1 MSYKSYVAKNQ
12 DLQNFYNKNIRS
24 TGKSM
29 AAWGKHHWE
38 THAKGKENRRI
49 TPHNSGPASSAQNSS
64 PQAGG
69 NPNAVTPNYTP
80 NKLYGSNVLPSA
92 NPANPTKAQ
101 YASYVDNALTGNYST
116 WDLIE
121 ARLAG
126 KNVSGM
132 TGHQNMSPEATAD
145 YWITR
150 MGGGKSKA
158 DFGKAHYDESVSLHK
173 GTYLGGTKVP
183 AGTGVRSF
191 GLKSGGAPGPASGPG
206 AGGKGPMA
214 DASPGGTTL
223 NDIQPMQLANITDNM
238 MLSNAVSDLI
248 NTNSPLF
255 RAAETRALQAM
266 AARGIVNSS
275 LARESVMNAIMQV
288 ALPIAQADVTTL
300 QQNLYYNTDWT
311 NQQKTAHNQYVY
323 DTLKQKLEGAIAYTL
338 RRGDW
343 IAAIGSTPGMSTEA
357 INWSMGNLPN
367 YQYFTGGQWTDDPGS
382 NA

>member
-1 MSYKSYVAKNQ
+1 MSYKSYVEGHA
-12 DLQNFYNKNIRS
+12 DLLRHYNKNV
-24 TGKSM
+24 KSKGHSM
-29 AAWGKHHWE
+29 EAWGAKHW
-38 THAKGKENRRI
+38 AKHGKGEIAAGTRKGV
-49 TPHNSGPASSAQNSS
+49 TPGGGGGGGGGGA
-64 PQAGG
+64 PQPGG

-80 NKLYGSNVLPSA
+80 GKLYGSNVLPSA

-101 YASYVDNALTGNYST
+101 YAAYVDNNTGKYST
-116 WDLIE
+116 WDLIA

-206 AGGKGPMA
+206 TGGKGPMA
-214 DASPGGTTL
+214 DASSGGTTL

-238 MLSNAVSDLI
+238 MLSNAVSSLI

-343 IAAIGSTPGMSTEA
+343 IAAIGSTPGLSTEA
-357 INWSMGNLPN
+357 TNWTMGNLPN
-367 YQYFTGGQWTDDPGS
+367 YEYFTGGKWTGDI
-382 NA
+382 A